1 MDVFHFDDIQI
12 QHHEIK
18 TYASVE
24 LPCTLQPQ
32 GSEAFAQQKKQWL
45 SEGTACTGGN
55 LHASHVCK
63 HLSACTF
70 ACHALV
76 TCTFLSGVTPRQYFC
91 TRFLIQI
98 FCSISD
104 ICITRKKKI
113 KKEMQLSEQLY
124 NLSKVSTHWGAC
136 SKPHLFQDRR
146 RLEPALVQDISGNV
160 VSKLHEVFVL
170 HKPHKFSVLWTQ
182 RFLPID
188 ETLYESIENI
198 QIRTFTL
205 HSNQWKCKEVIT
217 RDTQW
222 ANR

>member
-1 MDVFHFDDIQI
+1 MDVFHFNDIQI
-12 QHHEIK
+12 QHHKIK

-32 GSEAFAQQKKQWL
+32 GSEAFAQQKQQWL

-104 ICITRKKKI
+104 ICITRKQTI
-113 KKEMQLSEQLY
+113 KDQKGNAFIRAALQPEQGQHTLRG
-124 NLSKVSTHWGAC
+124 LQQTS
-136 SKPHLFQDRR
+136 P
-146 RLEPALVQDISGNV
+146 
-160 VSKLHEVFVL
+160 
-170 HKPHKFSVLWTQ
+170 
-182 RFLPID
+182 LPG
-188 ETLYESIENI
+188 
-198 QIRTFTL
+198 
-205 HSNQWKCKEVIT
+205 
-217 RDTQW
+217 
-222 ANR
+222 